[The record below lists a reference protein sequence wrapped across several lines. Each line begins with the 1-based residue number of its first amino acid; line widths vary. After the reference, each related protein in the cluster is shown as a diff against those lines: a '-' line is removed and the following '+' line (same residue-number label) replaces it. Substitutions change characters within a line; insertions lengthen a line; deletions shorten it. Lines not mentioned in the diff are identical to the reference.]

1 MSEFQNPAIF
11 RSVLESLHT
20 GVYLVDRDGTI
31 VFWNDGAER
40 ITGYLRE
47 DVVGRCC
54 RDKLLVHDGECSSGL
69 CSPSCPLA
77 NTMADGQ
84 VREAAVEIRHRAG
97 HRIPVWLRAV
107 PIRDGSGA
115 IIGAAESFD
124 ERALAREVVHCEPE
138 HVVHT
143 CLDEVTGLALEEH
156 TRSLVEEHIAA
167 FAKESI
173 PFSVLCI
180 EIDRLEQFRTTYG
193 WEAVVSILRVVSQTL
208 KDTLRS
214 SDVLGQWS
222 QRRFLAVLPWCSASE
237 LSQVA
242 EHLRKMVGYSGIH
255 WWGDELH
262 VTLSMGGATVRQND
276 TAESLVQRA
285 EKDLKESLQERG
297 SYAVITLER
306 KPKLVEV

>member
-11 RSVLESLHT
+11 RSVLDSLHT
-20 GVYLVDRDGTI
+20 GVYLVDREGTI

-47 DVVGRCC
+47 DVVGRYC
-54 RDKLLVHDGECSSGL
+54 RDKILAHDGECEAGL
-69 CSPSCPLA
+69 CSALCPLA
-77 NTMADGQ
+77 RTAVDGKI
-84 VREAAVEIRHRAG
+84 REAAVEMRHRAG

-107 PIRDGSGA
+107 PIRDESGV
-115 IIGAAESFD
+115 IVGAAESFD
-124 ERALAREVVHCEPE
+124 ERVFAREVVHCESERP
-138 HVVHT
+138 VHT

-156 TRSLVEEHIAA
+156 THSCVKEHIAA

-193 WEAVVSILRVVSQTL
+193 WEAVVSILRVVCQTL
-208 KDTLRS
+208 KDTLRT
-214 SDVLGQWS
+214 SDFLGHWN
-222 QRRFLAVLPWCSASE
+222 QRRFLAVLPWCSTSE
-237 LSQVA
+237 LSEAA
-242 EHLRKMVGYSGIH
+242 EHLRKMVGYSGIR
-255 WWGDELH
+255 WWGDQLH
-262 VTLSMGGATVRQND
+262 VTLSMGGATVRQTD

-285 EKDLKESLQERG
+285 ENALKESLQERG
-297 SYAVITLER
+297 TCAVITLER